1 MDQVLAAAGSEQR
14 SESQMETEVTNHSGA
29 PGRWIFVEAYY
40 NLPGIWESEWVEYYP
55 ATNLDRLR
63 SELKSHIE
71 HQLDLFSES
80 EYEDHFSAAEYGNPE
95 EFITADELPLFRA
108 ALPKSGQQ
116 LPLDELHPR
125 DQLKGY
131 RAVLLNRV
139 ANGDWAALQS
149 AVYRFNWL
157 IEAAIEGVDDRDARS
172 YIEIKTEK
180 DFAPSF
186 IGSLLASID
195 RLQEPRRRYDHYSEF
210 IGERF
215 QPLKPLLEIL
225 RPSVSHPAWPS
236 SDLALG
242 RFLLIVD
249 YFKVVSD
256 EYSNF
261 QG

>member
-1 MDQVLAAAGSEQR
+1 MAAPEFNPKN
-14 SESQMETEVTNHSGA
+14 ESQMETEVKNHSGA
-29 PGRWIFVEAYY
+29 PGSWVFVHAYY
-40 NLPGIWESEWVEYYP
+40 NLPGVWESEWVDYYP

-63 SELKSHIE
+63 TELKSHIE

-80 EYEDHFSAAEYGNPE
+80 VYEDHFSAAEYGNPE
-95 EFITADELPLFRA
+95 EFITADELLLFRA
-108 ALPKSGQQ
+108 ALPKSAQQ
-116 LPLDELHPR
+116 SPLAEIHAL
-125 DQLKGY
+125 DQLEGY
-131 RAVLLNRV
+131 RAVILSRV

-157 IEAAIEGVDDRDARS
+157 IEAAIEGVDNQNARS
-172 YIEIKTEK
+172 YIDIKTEK

-186 IGSLLASID
+186 IEGLLASID
-195 RLQEPRRRYDHYSEF
+195 RLREPRRRYDHYSDF

-225 RPSVSHPAWPS
+225 RPSVSHPTWPH

-242 RFLLIVD
+242 RFVLIVD
-249 YFKVVSD
+249 YFKDVAG
-256 EYSNF
+256 EYSDS